1 MILQNQAV
9 QFTEKK
15 QAALVPCGWDQAPL
29 AADEII
35 GRTLV
40 SLISTG
46 SELGAYMDYFGGTK
60 YPVETGY
67 AAILEVLDTG
77 ERVANLKPGDRVLA
91 LAPHQAYSR
100 VKQDEVILVPAGMKP
115 EHAVIGR
122 FPAVSMTSMIHT
134 RIRPTEP
141 VMVTGL
147 GVVGLMCAQVMQHCG
162 YTVYAFDPNAV
173 RRETAR
179 ACGLRNV
186 YASPDEVPDL
196 KGRAGLAME
205 CSGREEAAYALIANL
220 RKGGELYL
228 IGVPWYRST
237 EKFAHDL
244 LLSIFYG
251 FIQVNSG
258 FEWSLPRHPREFQP
272 NSNHGSMA
280 KAMEWIRDGLI
291 QVEGIYGVYS
301 PAACRE
307 VYASMADGTMK
318 HTCVIFDWRTV

>member
-228 IGVPWYRST
+228 IGVHGTVPQRNLRMICCSVFSMASYRSIPASNGRFRGILVSSSQT
-237 EKFAHDL
+237 A
-244 LLSIFYG
+244 IMAAWPR
-251 FIQVNSG
+251 QWSG
-258 FEWSLPRHPREFQP
+258 FVTVSFRWKEFMASIPRQHAGKCMPPWQTAR
-272 NSNHGSMA
+272 
-280 KAMEWIRDGLI
+280 
-291 QVEGIYGVYS
+291 
-301 PAACRE
+301 
-307 VYASMADGTMK
+307 
-318 HTCVIFDWRTV
+318 